1 MEKVKLFH
9 SDKEK
14 KFAICTYKKQFP
26 KTTLVNL
33 ARHFER
39 VFNLPP
45 SQLKI

>member
-1 MEKVKLFH
+1 MEKLFQL
-9 SDKEK
+9 DKEK

-45 SQLKI
+45 SQLKK